1 MSTHTSTIDMHPETD
16 AELLPVVVQAVQ
28 AAAEHMLTRFSTTA
42 GLATRQTIAEA
53 IHVADLE
60 SLALLRPM
68 LEAARPGAGWV
79 EDELE
84 DGQLPDGEWWVTDPV
99 EGAINFVHGIGEW
112 GVTATLVRDN
122 SPVLTV
128 VVLPL
133 EGSTYTAVRGGGAR
147 LNGTLLHTSS
157 KTQLDA
163 AVVGTGQASPR
174 ETAETFRLF
183 ARTVPAMMSAAG
195 VVRVSVPP
203 TLQLVHVAAGRMDVF
218 WQHSAVRSGLL
229 PGALL
234 IEEAGG
240 TITDLGG
247 GPWVLGSLDFLATAP
262 GLHSQAVAV
271 LSPTVIGS
279 GI

>member
-42 GLATRQTIAEA
+42 GLATRQSIAEA
-53 IHVADLE
+53 IHAADLE

-147 LNGTLLHTSS
+147 LNGTLLHTSA

-174 ETAETFRLF
+174 ETAETFQLL

-240 TITDLGG
+240 TITDLEG
-247 GPWVLGSLDFLATAP
+247 GPWMLGSADFLATAP

-271 LSPTVIGS
+271 LSPTVTGS